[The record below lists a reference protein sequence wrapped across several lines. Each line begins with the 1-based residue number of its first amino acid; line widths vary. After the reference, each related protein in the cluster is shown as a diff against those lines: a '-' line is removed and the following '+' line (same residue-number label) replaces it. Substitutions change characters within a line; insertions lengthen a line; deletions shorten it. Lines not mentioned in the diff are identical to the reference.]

1 MKKELSIE
9 ELHQIVLNIGK
20 EFHKI
25 CVNNNIPYYILA
37 GTMLGAIRHKGFI
50 PWDDDIDIGIP
61 RQYFSKTI
69 NLLRKELPSKYSITT
84 IEDEIGVWG
93 EIVKIE
99 DTTTIIKE
107 KDRDTHGKDVGAF
120 IDLFPLDYTKNQNY
134 GRFSHNMLI
143 QRLLAAQQ
151 FIIGN
156 DSSSFLAKIY
166 KTIAQIFGR
175 YCFVRAIKYVVKKKG
190 RFITTYCGFGA
201 CENVPAE
208 IYGEPVLYKFED
220 SEFYGLAKPEYYLE
234 SLYGNWR
241 ELPKEEERH
250 THLLEMY
257 YKE

>member
-25 CVNNNIPYYILA
+25 CINNNIPYYILA

-61 RQYFSKTI
+61 RQYFSETI
-69 NLLRKELPSKYSITT
+69 NLLRKELPSKYSVTT

-99 DTTTIIKE
+99 DTTTVIKE

-120 IDLFPLDYTKNQNY
+120 IDLFPLDHTKNQ
-134 GRFSHNMLI
+134 
-143 QRLLAAQQ
+143 
-151 FIIGN
+151 
-156 DSSSFLAKIY
+156 SSSFLAKIY

-257 YKE
+257 YK